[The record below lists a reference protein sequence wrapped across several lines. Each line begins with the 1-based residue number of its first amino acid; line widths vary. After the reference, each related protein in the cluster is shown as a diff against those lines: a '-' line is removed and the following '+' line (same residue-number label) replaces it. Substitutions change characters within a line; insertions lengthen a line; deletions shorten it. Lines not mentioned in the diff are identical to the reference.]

1 MTVAPPRRPLALG
14 TIEEVENALRRAG
27 HRVSAPARRV
37 LDALLE
43 ADGPVSAERI
53 AAGPGGRGPAIDLA
67 SVYRNLERLEAVGA
81 VAHVHLGHGPGLYV
95 LARDGDRE
103 YLACERCGRVTSVA
117 ADALDPVRATV
128 RRQFGYHVRFTHFP
142 LHGHC
147 ADCARALA
155 APEAGRMPEHDHDH
169 DHEHAHSHEHRRG
182 DVVHGHPHARHEH
195 EHVEHEHE
203 HSHGDRVHSHRHAH
217 EAGLEHEHDHAH
229 D

>member
-1 MTVAPPRRPLALG
+1 MTVAPPRRSLAPG
-14 TIEEVENALRRAG
+14 TIEEVEDALRRAG

-67 SVYRNLERLEAVGA
+67 SAYRNLERLEAVGA

-95 LARDGDRE
+95 VARDGDRE
-103 YLACERCGRVTSVA
+103 YLVCERCGQVTSVA

-128 RRQFGYHVRFTHFP
+128 RRRFGYDVRFTHFP

-155 APEAGRMPEHDHDH
+155 TPEGGRMPEHDR
-169 DHEHAHSHEHRRG
+169 DHELAHSHEHRHG
-182 DVVHGHPHARHEH
+182 DVVHSHPHARHEH

-217 EAGLEHEHDHAH
+217 EADLEHEHDHAH

>member
-1 MTVAPPRRPLALG
+1 MTVAPPRRPLARG

-53 AAGPGGRGPAIDLA
+53 AAGPGGRGPATDLA

-128 RRQFGYHVRFTHFP
+128 RRRFGYHVRFTHFP

-155 APEAGRMPEHDHDH
+155 APEGGRRPEHD
-169 DHEHAHSHEHRRG
+169 
-182 DVVHGHPHARHEH
+182 
-195 EHVEHEHE
+195 HVEHEHE
-203 HSHGDRVHSHRHAH
+203 HNHGDRVHSHRHAH